1 MAKNKSGIDIQEKDT
16 KVKSKSKKTKVKDEP
31 LESKVSQVATCNCQ
45 VAEPLDD
52 VKVVGDNVK
61 VDVEQSLIAASKLA
75 EIDCRSYNHSD
86 VVGGYIRRK
95 RSI

>member
-1 MAKNKSGIDIQEKDT
+1 MAKTKDNIQEKDT
-16 KVKSKSKKTKVKDEP
+16 KVKSSTKKTKVKDEP
-31 LESKVSQVATCNCQ
+31 LESKVSK

-52 VKVVGDNVK
+52 VKV
-61 VDVEQSLIAASKLA
+61 DVE
-75 EIDCRSYNHSD
+75 IDLRSYNHSD

>member
-1 MAKNKSGIDIQEKDT
+1 MAKNSIDKETDT
-16 KVKSKSKKTKVKDEP
+16 KVKSKSKKSKVKDEP
-31 LESKVSQVATCNCQ
+31 LESKVSQVT
-45 VAEPLDD
+45 EPLDD
-52 VKVVGDNVK
+52 VKVNDVQVNV
-61 VDVEQSLIAASKLA
+61 